1 MSYFILNN
9 KRERPHAEIY
19 GRDNELAGVALYDY
33 DDKQARHAFNRDF
46 REVKPGTLAL
56 VFGKDRTVK
65 NIFTVTGTKKKYATD
80 LKLDVFVIYGEM
92 YDSLPE
98 RLRYRDFI
106 SLNKLSNPNLDRDN
120 NFRRGMCVAHV
131 Y

>member
-9 KRERPHAEIY
+9 KREAHAEIY
-19 GRDNELAGVALYDY
+19 GRDNELVGVALYDY

-46 REVKPGTLAL
+46 QEMKPGTLAL
-56 VFGKDRTVK
+56 VFGRDRTVK
-65 NIFTVTGTKKKYATD
+65 NIFRVTGKKKKYARD
-80 LKLDVFVIYGEM
+80 LKLDAYVIYGELFE
-92 YDSLPE
+92 SLPE

-106 SLNKLSNPNLDRDN
+106 ALNGLSNQNLDPEN

-131 Y
+131 S

>member
-9 KRERPHAEIY
+9 KRERLHAEIY
-19 GRDNELAGVALYDY
+19 GRDNELGGVALYDY

-46 REVKPGTLAL
+46 QEMKPGTLAL
-56 VFGKDRTVK
+56 VFGKNRTVK
-65 NIFTVTGTKKKYATD
+65 NIFRVTGTKKKYAYD
-80 LKLDVFVIYGEM
+80 LKLDAYVIYGEL
-92 YDSLPE
+92 YESLPE

-106 SLNKLSNPNLDRDN
+106 TLNRLSNPNLDPEN

>member
-19 GRDNELAGVALYDY
+19 GRDNELEGIALYDY

-46 REVKPGTLAL
+46 QELKPGTLAL
-56 VFGKDRTVK
+56 VFGKDRTVR
-65 NIFTVTGTKKKYATD
+65 NIFKVTGTKKKFARD
-80 LKLDVFVIYGEM
+80 LKLEVFVIYGELH
-92 YDSLPE
+92 DSLPE
-98 RLRYRDFI
+98 SVRYRDFVT
-106 SLNKLSNPNLDRDN
+106 LNQLSNPNLDDDN

-131 Y
+131 